1 MPSCCSIAVRRGAVL
16 VAAFAT
22 TFAQP
27 VLAQPHRPPDSDAVL
42 RTIPQFTA
50 SLVRFKALDETGWDW
65 AGSDEIHIAIA
76 DFISNQQTITSTY
89 EDVDSGETKNI
100 RAADQCVER
109 LPTCTR
115 GSANLHFG
123 FAMWE
128 RDKPPFPFADWCNGY
143 LSNNTSL
150 YHDQPCS
157 GDDFIGRVE
166 VSLSQ
171 ADLVAALPTV
181 GASFEETVKP
191 TGGAGSYT
199 ITYRATRI
207 ADARGRPVV
216 GPERPPVTLPPPIS
230 LQASVQ
236 TSPMGSNV
244 KLNWTGATTA
254 SIDVY
259 RDGAKIATTPND
271 GQFITGITAPGTY
284 LYRVCNAGSTT
295 YCSADVTVVVT

>member
-1 MPSCCSIAVRRGAVL
+1 ML
-16 VAAFAT
+16 VVAFAT
-22 TFAQP
+22 TTSTPQP
-27 VLAQPHRPPDSDAVL
+27 IVAQPHHPPGGDAVL
-42 RTIPQFTA
+42 VTIPQFTA

-65 AGSDEIHIAIA
+65 AGSDEVHIAVA
-76 DFISNQQTITSTY
+76 DFNSVQQTITSTY

-109 LPTCTR
+109 LPTCVR
-115 GSANLHFG
+115 GAANLHFG

-143 LSNNTSL
+143 LSNSTGL
-150 YHDQPCS
+150 YYSQPCS

-166 VSLSQ
+166 VSWPQ
-171 ADLVAALPTV
+171 ADLAAALPAV
-181 GASFEETVKP
+181 GGSFERTVKP

-199 ITYRATRI
+199 ITYRITRI

-216 GPERPPVTLPPPIS
+216 GPERPPVTVPPPIS
-230 LQASVQ
+230 LQASVN

-244 KLNWTGATTA
+244 KLNWTGASTA
-254 SIDVY
+254 SVDVY

-271 GQFITGITAPGTY
+271 GQYMTAITAPGTY
-284 LYRVCNAGSTT
+284 QYRVCNAGSTT
-295 YCSADVTVVVT
+295 FCSADVTVVVT